1 MPSTPNVFLGGGM
14 LWAYGEFSQA
24 ELEEMEQ
31 DPEGFQE
38 MIEDD
43 MEAER
48 EAEREAETRRNA
60 ERKDNSEGEAEDGL
74 SMLREMSEPMEE
86 RDAKGGHPTGR
97 AELAVEQ
104 EDAGPPPT
112 QSRRGQSWSARE
124 DRMLVLEVLDVDPYT
139 CVRGAA
145 EARWAE
151 ISGSM
156 SFELNVE
163 TMN

>member
-1 MPSTPNVFLGGGM
+1 MPDTPNVFLGGGM
-14 LWAYGEFSQA
+14 LWAYGGFSRA

-38 MIEDD
+38 MIEEV

-48 EAEREAETRRNA
+48 EAEREAEDRLR
-60 ERKDNSEGEAEDGL
+60 L

-86 RDAKGGHPTGR
+86 CDAQGGHPTGQ
-97 AELAVEQ
+97 AELAAKQ

-145 EARWAE
+145 GARWAE
-151 ISGSM
+151 ISSSM

-163 TMN
+163 P